1 MVFLVFHLDS
11 CPLTD
16 VAAGAAADLDCTV
29 LGFAAVSGA
38 IRRVAAVA
46 IPVVVAA
53 AAVVAEKK
61 GLEGRVWVFVLSR
74 FSSLPLP

>member
-1 MVFLVFHLDS
+1 MVSLVFHLDS

-38 IRRVAAVA
+38 NADAYAVARVFDELVAADSGIAVA
-46 IPVVVAA
+46 VVVAA
-53 AAVVAEKK
+53 A
-61 GLEGRVWVFVLSR
+61 G
-74 FSSLPLP
+74 